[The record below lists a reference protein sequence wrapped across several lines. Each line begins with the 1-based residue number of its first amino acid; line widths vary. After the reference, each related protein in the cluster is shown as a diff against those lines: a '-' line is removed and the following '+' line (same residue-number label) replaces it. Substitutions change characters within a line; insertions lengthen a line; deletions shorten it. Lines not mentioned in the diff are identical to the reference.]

1 MWFQEWAREEGNLHR
16 SLMSKILTAHGRTC
30 SARCGWFMCDD
41 SRFWFHIDF
50 LWLCKT
56 MSTCSQEKG
65 FQYCKTEVADIHD
78 LWGLPSWA
86 MFFYFSFM
94 EPPEPL
100 AIDPTFDTHI
110 WQEHGIQKRTKSIR
124 NPEKAHD
131 MYGSSRSTRS
141 VGVNI
146 CLMGWGLDLIVFGF
160 MDASFMVGRKE
171 KKRW

>member
-1 MWFQEWAREEGNLHR
+1 MAAHAPLGAVDSCVMILDSGFILIFCGCAKQCPLVHR
-16 SLMSKILTAHGRTC
+16 KKDSNTAKLKSLI
-30 SARCGWFMCDD
+30 
-41 SRFWFHIDF
+41 
-50 LWLCKT
+50 
-56 MSTCSQEKG
+56 
-65 FQYCKTEVADIHD
+65 
-78 LWGLPSWA
+78 A

-146 CLMGWGLDLIVFGF
+146 CLMG
-160 MDASFMVGRKE
+160 
-171 KKRW
+171 